1 LAALLGTSVSAPEGK
16 AESMS
21 ENRSNSFV
29 LAVDDRLEDREEM
42 RSPGQSGES
51 HQSNMV
57 AYQLGQLGTPAE
69 VGARH
74 VDEVR
79 SPAAIELFDVVA
91 IEAIQAFPA
100 IKRVIN

>member
-1 LAALLGTSVSAPEGK
+1 VSAPEGK
-16 AESMS
+16 VEAMS
-21 ENRSNSFV
+21 ENGSDSFV

-57 AYQLGQLGTPAE
+57 TYQLGHLETSAA
-69 VGARH
+69 VAVH